1 MAVSGSPSSN
11 GNGTAA
17 PSPTAPTAPA
27 TTAGAPSAT
36 TTGAP
41 TPPVSKM
48 LARAMALRCPV
59 CGSGGLFGRRR
70 GLLQLG
76 LPQQCPG
83 CALRFGRE
91 AGHWTGSWGLNVT
104 VSFTALFVT
113 LGVGLALAWP
123 DPPGWGLAVVAL
135 SVALVLPVLF
145 APWSATLWLVIDLAF
160 RPLEPGEAPDR

>member
-11 GNGTAA
+11 GDGTAP
-17 PSPTAPTAPA
+17 PSSTAPTAP
-27 TTAGAPSAT
+27 TTPTIPTA
-36 TTGAP
+36 GAP
-41 TPPVSKM
+41 TPPTAKM

-83 CALRFGRE
+83 CALRFDRE

-113 LGVGLALAWP
+113 LAVGLALAWP

-135 SVALVLPVLF
+135 GVALVLPVLF
-145 APWSATLWLVIDLAF
+145 APWSATLWLVIDLGF